1 MAQFQ
6 SAGPLTAT
14 STATVPIDPAT
25 MLMAVAL
32 FSIEQKLDS
41 IEEMQKQILTFLEV
55 EKESEIEADVETL
68 VSMISK
74 FKYRYPYILLL
85 LR

>member
-1 MAQFQ
+1 MRRRYIKFAQLQ

-25 MLMAVAL
+25 MLMAIAL

-41 IEEMQKQILTFLEV
+41 IAEMQKQILTFLEV
-55 EKESEIEADVETL
+55 EKESEIEADVGRW
-68 VSMISK
+68 SA
-74 FKYRYPYILLL
+74 
-85 LR
+85 